1 MDTESKEER
10 QDMELD
16 GFSRF
21 MFGPRHRMHNGSGME
36 DNQEGKEPSGKRR
49 GDWILGRQER
59 ETDSSP
65 REEPREPGQ
74 IEKLLD
80 GVDLGQLMDNIDT
93 LMTSAGQLKPLFKKV
108 TPLFQQLLKK
118 VQ

>member
-1 MDTESKEER
+1 MDTDSREEK
-10 QDMELD
+10 QHSELD

-21 MFGPRHRMHNGSGME
+21 MFGPRQRIQDDSMANEASESKGASVRPM
-36 DNQEGKEPSGKRR
+36 
-49 GDWILGRQER
+49 GDWILGGPER
-59 ETDSSP
+59 MEANG
-65 REEPREPGQ
+65 REDAREPGQ
-74 IEKLLD
+74 IEKILD

-118 VQ
+118 G